1 MRHEI
6 FRAGT
11 RTDNNGNTVTITA
24 DDVAAIA
31 SHYDKTKHE
40 APIVVGHPT
49 TNAPAFGWV
58 DKLTAENGVLFAN
71 FAEVDDDFADLVRKG
86 RYKKVSASFY
96 PPKHASNPEPSNF
109 YLRHVGFLGAHP
121 PAVKGLAAIN
131 FADDEDGI
139 VSFSENEWVLARML
153 RGLREWIIG
162 KDGIDT
168 ADKIIPDWQID
179 DLKRV
184 AEMPSEPLPQFAEP
198 DLSTPPDKEN
208 ENMATEQELAAEK
221 AAREKAEK
229 EAATAKAELAKLQA
243 EQAQALRDADHN
255 KNVDFAESLVK
266 AGSLKPA
273 DKDLIV
279 KVLDFAEHPEHTTV
293 DFGEGQSLADA
304 LKTFLKN
311 GATILSDDEIATQQR
326 AGILGSLKTNVSADF
341 AEASDPKA
349 LSHHERA
356 LALQAKENISYHEA
370 ARRTAQ

>member
-11 RTDNNGNTVTITA
+11 RTDNNGNTITISP
-24 DDVAAIA
+24 DDVAVIA
-31 SHYDKTKHE
+31 AHYNKSKHE
-40 APIVVGHPT
+40 APIVVGHPKT
-49 TNAPAFGWV
+49 DAPAFGWV

-96 PPKHASNPEPSNF
+96 PPKHPNNPEPTGF

-139 VSFSENEWVLARML
+139 VSFGESEWLLARVL

-162 KDGIDT
+162 KDGIET

-184 AEMPSEPLPQFAEP
+184 AEMPSEPLAQFAEP
-198 DLSTPPDKEN
+198 DLSTPPHKEN

-221 AAREKAEK
+221 VAREKAEA
-229 EAATAKAELAKLQA
+229 EAQQAKAELAKLQA
-243 EQAQALRDADHN
+243 EQEQALRDADHD
-255 KNVDFAESLVK
+255 KNVDFAEGLVRS
-266 AGSLKPA
+266 GSLKPA
-273 DKDLIV
+273 DKELIV
-279 KVLDFAEHPEHTTV
+279 QVLDFAEHPEHTTV
-293 DFGEGQSLADA
+293 DFGEGKSLADA
-304 LKTFLKN
+304 LKDFLKN
-311 GATILSDDEIATQQR
+311 GATILPTGETATPDR
-326 AGILGSLKTNVSADF
+326 AGKPSNVSGSLNF
-341 AEASDPKA
+341 AEFAEPNA
-349 LSHHERA
+349 QSHHERA
-356 LALQAKENISYHEA
+356 LALAAKENISYEEA
-370 ARRTAQ
+370 ARRTVQ